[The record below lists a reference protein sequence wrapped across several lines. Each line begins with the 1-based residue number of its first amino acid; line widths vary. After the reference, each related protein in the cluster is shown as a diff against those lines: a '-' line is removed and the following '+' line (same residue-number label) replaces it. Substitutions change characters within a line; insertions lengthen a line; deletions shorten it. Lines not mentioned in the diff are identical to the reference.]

1 MKKLLYLLSKKL
13 EIVWCINELNNYCNI
28 SFTIS
33 MEMKRDKNHCLQ
45 TNYTVKKCAS
55 LLVELNNFRPRKI
68 WERRG
73 SGKWSRTVCKCAND
87 DWSATFDRNAC
98 TIIGA
103 VGNWMR
109 GVNRP
114 IDEWNMIPPLPIEI
128 WEKDKV
134 DRFANVYRFPAR
146 LSPLEGWFFDTV
158 MMTIRLNFLK

>member
-103 VGNWMR
+103 IGNWMR
-109 GVNRP
+109 GVNRSM
-114 IDEWNMIPPLPIEI
+114 NEI
-128 WEKDKV
+128 WSL
-134 DRFANVYRFPAR
+134 
-146 LSPLEGWFFDTV
+146 LSLLKYGRRIRSIDSPMFTDFLPDCLLSRDDSSIRWWWQFD
-158 MMTIRLNFLK
+158 

>member
-1 MKKLLYLLSKKL
+1 MVVLLAPTTCLKKEIFLNRTFYFVTFFFRMKNKKVTIL
-13 EIVWCINELNNYCNI
+13 ALPKNFRLCDACSINELNNYCNI

-87 DWSATFDRNAC
+87 DWSVRSECVYDNR
-98 TIIGA
+98 
-103 VGNWMR
+103 R
-109 GVNRP
+109 GR
-114 IDEWNMIPPLPIEI
+114 
-128 WEKDKV
+128 
-134 DRFANVYRFPAR
+134 
-146 LSPLEGWFFDTV
+146 
-158 MMTIRLNFLK
+158 